1 VQVMKTGESLLSINF
16 NLNQI
21 TIALVMTNSFVFRI
35 SGKGGTCSVRG
46 LRDCDDVRESVRR
59 SHQRALAGRRHRR
72 MLRSETRIPA
82 HRLGQI
88 V

>member
-1 VQVMKTGESLLSINF
+1 
-16 NLNQI
+16 
-21 TIALVMTNSFVFRI
+21 
-35 SGKGGTCSVRG
+35 
-46 LRDCDDVRESVRR
+46 
-59 SHQRALAGRRHRR
+59 LAGRRHRR